1 MNKVSIISI
10 FIVNYTLTSLELSM
24 HLNHKKTLTYKNP
37 MKIFS
42 HHYYIMIRASMFDVS
57 ARVLGEIVLWRF

>member
-1 MNKVSIISI
+1 MSLFIINDTS
-10 FIVNYTLTSLELSM
+10 TSLILCM
-24 HLNHKKTLTYKNP
+24 RLHHKKTLTYQNL

-57 ARVLGEIVLWRF
+57 ARVLDEIVLWRF